1 MVRAAS
7 LSCHNHAFFI
17 VKTCRASFF
26 FCVCVNVLLTKLTL
40 SAIHCIGGNAF
51 LLMFEIKTGC
61 LIILS
66 MSTNLLVIYL
76 SQIDMLD
83 QRV

>member
-26 FCVCVNVLLTKLTL
+26 FLCVNMLLTKLTL
-40 SAIHCIGGNAF
+40 SAIYCIGGNAF

>member
-26 FCVCVNVLLTKLTL
+26 LCVNALFTKLTL
-40 SAIHCIGGNAF
+40 SAIYCIGGNAF